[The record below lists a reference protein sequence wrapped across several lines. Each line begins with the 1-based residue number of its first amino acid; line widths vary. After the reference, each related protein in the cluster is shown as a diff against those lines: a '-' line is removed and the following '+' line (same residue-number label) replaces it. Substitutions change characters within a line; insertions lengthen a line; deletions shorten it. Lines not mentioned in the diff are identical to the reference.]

1 MQIEMTTL
9 TLIHGLRTQLQTMT
23 AETFNGITDALTA
36 KGCSVIKL
44 DNPIMHQYID
54 DQIFETITA
63 INIAANVV
71 IIDTGSCLAH
81 FQLKDLPIDQL
92 IAILEAIDE
101 EKYVVIYNPE
111 DVEG

>member
-1 MQIEMTTL
+1 MTTL
-9 TLIHGLRTQLQTMT
+9 TLIHGIRTRLQTMT
-23 AETFNGITDALTA
+23 AEAFNGIVDALTA
-36 KGCSVIKL
+36 KGQSVIKL

-81 FQLKDLPIDQL
+81 FQLKELPVDQL
-92 IAILEAIDE
+92 IAILEAIDVE
-101 EKYVVIYNPE
+101 EYEVIYEPE